1 MEHFDMAPKDGTRR
15 TSTLSISLTPELAQ
29 AVSERV
35 KGGLY
40 TSASELIR
48 EALRLLLKTEA
59 AERARMEQRTGKST
73 EALRFA
79 TTMELFHLGT
89 ALRDEKLRQVERDD
103 AESDQLDRRRRL
115 DEDQEAGPGLRVAPD
130 RLEQLKLCE

>member
-1 MEHFDMAPKDGTRR
+1 MAPKEGTRR
-15 TSTLSISLTPELAQ
+15 TSTTSISLPPELAQ

-35 KGGLY
+35 ESGLY

-59 AERARMEQRTGKST
+59 AERARMEQRTGESG

-89 ALRDEKLRQVERDD
+89 ALREEKLRHAGQED
-103 AESDQLDRRRRL
+103 AESEHLERRRRL
-115 DEDQEAGPGLRVAPD
+115 DEDQEAGPGLRIASD
-130 RLEQLKLCE
+130 RLEKLKLRE